1 MVKKWILLIAII
13 ALSFFTILF
22 MANIFK
28 VSTISEPIYSK
39 DNIEVYYNNTDSIS
53 VVNNNDDNIDI
64 IIGDS
69 YHSVA
74 ATQGRKVAIGLNS
87 SYGKIKVNINNKD
100 TITINYTEPDDDYYY
115 D

>member
-1 MVKKWILLIAII
+1 MVKKWLLLIAII

-22 MANIFK
+22 TVNVIK
-28 VSTISEPIYSK
+28 LGTTSKPIYNK
-39 DNIEVYYNNTDSIS
+39 EGIEVYYNNTDSIS

-69 YHSVA
+69 HHSVA

-87 SYGKIKVNINNKD
+87 GYGKIKVNINNKD
-100 TITINYTEPDDDYYY
+100 TITIDYIEPDYNYY